1 MHTEVE
7 GQRSE
12 ETLCSQFSPPHALP
26 RDRPQVMSTAGQV
39 PLLAAPS
46 HWPGECIVKDWFQRC
61 SPGTAP
67 GLLLMRLQNQF
78 RFLIPSY
85 SKFPQQPAL
94 EQTLA
99 LTQTSLLLAFVFSDY
114 PRLSEYQDKI
124 TDNQGL
130 ENNQAVGIETV
141 IVHPG
146 RPSRTGETWAQ
157 RIGTG
162 YTNGEV
168 TKSQQSKAGETRRQK
183 EPPVKPAYTMWQ
195 PRWWQRP
202 HSS

>member
-99 LTQTSLLLAFVFSDY
+99 LTQTSLLLAFVCSDY

-141 IVHPG
+141 IVHPCKDRRDMGTENRHRVHKWGSHQITAVKG
-146 RPSRTGETWAQ
+146 RGDETAERASGETGLHNVAAPL
-157 RIGTG
+157 
-162 YTNGEV
+162 V
-168 TKSQQSKAGETRRQK
+168 AET
-183 EPPVKPAYTMWQ
+183 T
-195 PRWWQRP
+195 
-202 HSS
+202 